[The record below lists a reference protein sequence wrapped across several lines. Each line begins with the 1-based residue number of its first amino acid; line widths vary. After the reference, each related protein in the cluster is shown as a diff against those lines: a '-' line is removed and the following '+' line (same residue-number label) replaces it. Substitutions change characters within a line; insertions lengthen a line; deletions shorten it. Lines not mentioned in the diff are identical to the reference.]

1 MTYHGALLSK
11 WLFWTYLLFF
21 TLGCIL
27 PKINPCF
34 NFNYIWPVGGRGCA
48 ICSELKASKGVN
60 PGGHWSLC
68 PWALGPKVVAK
79 CVFCW
84 MSLTLP
90 QDLQRRFNFLRWNTS
105 HHQRGLRICRW
116 GTRCHARIKRIQ
128 GLERHWCHWMKEQ
141 RKGMGSPWTL
151 QSAST
156 HTRSPCSPT
165 P

>member
-1 MTYHGALLSK
+1 M
-11 WLFWTYLLFF
+11 
-21 TLGCIL
+21 
-27 PKINPCF
+27 
-34 NFNYIWPVGGRGCA
+34 GGRGCA

-79 CVFCW
+79 CVFHW

-116 GTRCHARIKRIQ
+116 GTRCLVTWRGIDVTESRNKGRAWVPHGHSNQHPCTPEVLAPLLHKKYPQPSQWQRDQ
-128 GLERHWCHWMKEQ
+128 GFQ
-141 RKGMGSPWTL
+141 VTL
-151 QSAST
+151 T
-156 HTRSPCSPT
+156 CTRSPDST
-165 P
+165 